1 MFTEHRKEGGE
12 EGGGKTGV
20 ENGLDLDYR
29 AKRACPLWEG
39 GSVVSKGGI
48 VDLVDEDTEES
59 GSLVTRV
66 GLELRLDID
75 DESRGDGG
83 EKTSLSLN

>member
-1 MFTEHRKEGGE
+1 MFAEHRKERGEKCGGE
-12 EGGGKTGV
+12 TGV
-20 ENGLDLDYR
+20 EDGLDLDYR
-29 AKRACPLWEG
+29 ARRTCPLWEG
-39 GSVVSKGGI
+39 RGVVSEGGI
-48 VDLVDEDTEES
+48 VDLVDEDTEE
-59 GSLVTRV
+59 GDSLITRI